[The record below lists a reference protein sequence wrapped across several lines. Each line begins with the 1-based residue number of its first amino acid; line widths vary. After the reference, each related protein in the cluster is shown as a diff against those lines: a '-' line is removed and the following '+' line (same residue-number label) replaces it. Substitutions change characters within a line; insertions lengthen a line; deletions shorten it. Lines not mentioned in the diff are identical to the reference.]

1 MRVPRGKGGN
11 EGRPFQGIDTY
22 PQWKCI
28 RYSPVVEMKVA
39 PFRAL
44 THRSAMF
51 VCSFCGNEAR
61 PFQGITDFS
70 APCNLQT
77 HPVAHS
83 QRIQHF
89 DHRIYSD
96 QTNSN
101 QTAGWPKFKHNSY
114 SNFSDKHIRSELKN
128 SLESHAQ
135 NYCKNC
141 IACLSARKEALHE
154 K

>member
-1 MRVPRGKGGN
+1 
-11 EGRPFQGIDTY
+11 
-22 PQWKCI
+22 
-28 RYSPVVEMKVA
+28 MKVA

-44 THRSAMF
+44 TQFDSYYIEYSSHS
-51 VCSFCGNEAR
+51 GNEGR

-70 APCNLQT
+70 APRNLQT

-114 SNFSDKHIRSELKN
+114 SNF
-128 SLESHAQ
+128 
-135 NYCKNC
+135 
-141 IACLSARKEALHE
+141 
-154 K
+154 